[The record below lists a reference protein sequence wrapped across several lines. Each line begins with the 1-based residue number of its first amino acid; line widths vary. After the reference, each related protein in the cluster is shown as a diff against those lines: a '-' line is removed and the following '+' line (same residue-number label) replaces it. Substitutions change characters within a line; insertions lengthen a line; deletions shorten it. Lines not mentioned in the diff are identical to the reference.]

1 MDMKNLGR
9 NPISDEQPA
18 GSDVSYSDDYQELVA
33 EIKKLSSPTANT
45 VIDWSNVTR
54 LCTEILEN
62 ESKNILVS
70 CFLSVSLVRS
80 EGMKGCITGIHILRD
95 MVDVF
100 WEELY
105 PPKKRKKG
113 RINALIWWNDSLKK
127 LLASIEPEFW
137 EPEERQSL
145 LDDLTFIDE
154 IISSK
159 LPDGP
164 ILRPLINLVS
174 SKILEQEEEKSEPID
189 NDGGVAAVAISENAQ
204 NLEIAKE
211 VTQNKTAWKSPSNN
225 SVSEQAV
232 QAPSGNSTEEVDA
245 ASFLATGRDFLLQAA
260 KKFFAQDHNCST
272 SYQLNRLV
280 AWGQIDTAPPAAN
293 GETMLPPPGEQ
304 LVSILES
311 QYQSKN
317 WPELLMS
324 AEGNIRQYLFWI
336 DLSFWV
342 ATALKELGAVEASK
356 SVALETRNYVKKI
369 KGVEAMSFQGG
380 LAFARSETRAWLHE
394 SASSEEPIQLSQ
406 DQSSAEIEFA
416 RCLTEALK
424 LVGSDGPKEA
434 VVFFQSNFKDTG
446 SGKGQFF
453 RDLGLCNIMLKARS
467 ADLTLPFAER
477 ALHAVEKNGIEEW
490 EPELAVT
497 ALTTIHN
504 AYKQQT
510 GEQWPEKIK
519 EIENR
524 ITLLA
529 PEKAIHLY

>member
-18 GSDVSYSDDYQELVA
+18 GVDVSYSDDYQELVA
-33 EIKKLSSPTANT
+33 EIKKLSSPTANS

-54 LCTEILEN
+54 LCTKILEN
-62 ESKNILVS
+62 ESKNILVA
-70 CFLSVSLVRS
+70 CFLSISLVRN
-80 EGMKGCITGIHILRD
+80 EGMKGCSTAIHILRD
-95 MVDVF
+95 MVEVF
-100 WEELY
+100 WDELY

-113 RINALIWWNDSLKK
+113 RINALTWWNDNLKK
-127 LLASIEPEFW
+127 LLEPIEPEFW
-137 EPEERQSL
+137 ETEERQSL
-145 LDDLTFIDE
+145 LDDLTFIDD

-164 ILRPLINLVS
+164 ILRPLISLLS
-174 SKILEQEEEKSEPID
+174 SRILEHEKEKNEPVD
-189 NDGGVAAVAISENAQ
+189 NDGGVSAVAVSENAQ
-204 NLEIAKE
+204 NMEIAKKIS
-211 VTQNKTAWKSPSNN
+211 QNKIAGKPPTNG
-225 SVSEQAV
+225 SVFEQAI

-245 ASFLATGRDFLLQAA
+245 ATFLATGRDFLLQAA
-260 KKFFAQDHNCST
+260 KKFLAQDQKCST

-311 QYQSKN
+311 QYQSRN

-342 ATALKELGAVEASK
+342 ATALKELGAVQASK
-356 SVALETRNYVKKI
+356 SVALETRNYVQKI
-369 KGVEAMSFQGG
+369 KGVETMSFQGG

-394 SASSEEPIQLSQ
+394 SAGSKNPVQLSQ
-406 DQSSAEIEFA
+406 DQSSAESEFA
-416 RCLTEALK
+416 GCLTEALK
-424 LVGSDGPKEA
+424 LVGADGPQEA
-434 VVFFQSNFKDTG
+434 VLFFQSNLKDTG
-446 SGKGQFF
+446 SGKGSFF
-453 RDLGLCNIMLKARS
+453 MDLGLCNIMQKAGN
-467 ADLTLPFAER
+467 ADLALPFAER
-477 ALHAVEKNGIEEW
+477 ALHAVDKIGLEEW

-497 ALTTIHN
+497 ALTTVHN
-504 AYKQQT
+504 AYKLQI
-510 GEQWPEKIK
+510 GEQWPEKLRMIAS
-519 EIENR
+519 R

-529 PEKAIHLY
+529 PEKAIHLF